1 MEFFKSSFPKLYEIY
16 SVLSKKRNLKLLTY
30 FLIINLLFMFVEV
43 IYGLLSNSL
52 GLLTDGAHMLL
63 DCTAVVIG
71 LYSSYLS
78 EFKSNNNYNYG
89 YFRSE
94 ILGTFINSVFL
105 FFIAVYIVFESIE
118 RFIEPKEI
126 DSENLILVSFLG
138 LVVNIIGLVFAHDH
152 GDHDHGH
159 DHGHEH
165 SHEHEEEHDGLKKEE
180 NHKDEHHEHEHD
192 HEHNENKEEK
202 IHKKEH
208 KNEHDHHHH
217 EHKNENIYAIY
228 IHILADTLGSV
239 AVLISSFLVKYYKL
253 YISDPICSLF
263 ISAMIIFSTIPVLKN
278 ASMVLLHIPNNK
290 ISKKKKKIEQSIR
303 NINCG
308 INNNIKPSIGNFELW
323 QTNSSYYIGEIKI
336 EIHNND
342 TNNNNNKENNDI
354 LQKENSLFFEIQSKI
369 QGIFKNNKINEYYIE
384 II

>member
-1 MEFFKSSFPKLYEIY
+1 MELFKKTFPNLYDIY
-16 SVLSKKRNLKLLTY
+16 TVLSKKKNLKLLTY

-89 YFRSE
+89 YLRSE

-152 GDHDHGH
+152 GDHDHDHGH
-159 DHGHEH
+159 DHSHHHSNEHCQDEKHHHNESSEEKEKLKEEKHEHEH
-165 SHEHEEEHDGLKKEE
+165 SHEKA
-180 NHKDEHHEHEHD
+180 
-192 HEHNENKEEK
+192 NKET
-202 IHKKEH
+202 HS
-208 KNEHDHHHH
+208 HHHH

-278 ASMVLLHIPNNK
+278 ASMSLLHIPNEK
-290 ISKKKKKIEQSIR
+290 IIKKKKKIEKSIKS
-303 NINCG
+303 INCG
-308 INNNIKPSIGNFELW
+308 NDNIKPIIGNFELW
-323 QTNSSYYIGEIKI
+323 QTNSSYFVGEIKI
-336 EIHNND
+336 EIDRNVKKD
-342 TNNNNNKENNDI
+342 NKDKM
-354 LQKENSLFFEIQSKI
+354 LQNENSIFFEVQNKI
-369 QGIFKNNKINEYYIE
+369 QGIFKDNKINEYYIE
-384 II
+384 IL

>member
-1 MEFFKSSFPKLYEIY
+1 MELFKKTFPNLYDIY
-16 SVLSKKRNLKLLTY
+16 TVLSKKKNLKLLTY

-89 YFRSE
+89 YLRSE

-152 GDHDHGH
+152 GDHDHEHGH
-159 DHGHEH
+159 DHSHHHSNEHCYDEKHHHNESSEENEKLEEEKHEHEH
-165 SHEHEEEHDGLKKEE
+165 SHEK
-180 NHKDEHHEHEHD
+180 
-192 HEHNENKEEK
+192 ENKET
-202 IHKKEH
+202 HS
-208 KNEHDHHHH
+208 HHHH

-278 ASMVLLHIPNNK
+278 ASMSLLHIPNEK
-290 ISKKKKKIEQSIR
+290 IIKKKKKIEQSIKS
-303 NINCG
+303 INCG
-308 INNNIKPSIGNFELW
+308 SDNIKPIIGNFELW
-323 QTNSSYYIGEIKI
+323 QTNSSYFVGEIKI
-336 EIHNND
+336 EIDRNVKKD
-342 TNNNNNKENNDI
+342 NKDKM
-354 LQKENSLFFEIQSKI
+354 LQNENSIFFEVQNKI
-369 QGIFKNNKINEYYIE
+369 QGIFKDNKINEYYIE
-384 II
+384 IL

>member
-1 MEFFKSSFPKLYEIY
+1 MELFKKTFPNLYDIY
-16 SVLSKKRNLKLLTY
+16 TVLTKKKNLKLLTY

-89 YFRSE
+89 YLRSE

-152 GDHDHGH
+152 GDHDHDHGH
-159 DHGHEH
+159 DHSHEEKEKLKEEKHEHEH
-165 SHEHEEEHDGLKKEE
+165 SHEK
-180 NHKDEHHEHEHD
+180 
-192 HEHNENKEEK
+192 ENKET
-202 IHKKEH
+202 HS
-208 KNEHDHHHH
+208 HHHH

-278 ASMVLLHIPNNK
+278 ASMSLLHIPNEK
-290 ISKKKKKIEQSIR
+290 IIKKKKKIEQSIK

-308 INNNIKPSIGNFELW
+308 NDNIKPTIGNFELW
-323 QTNSSYYIGEIKI
+323 QTNSSYFVGEIKI
-336 EIHNND
+336 EIDRNVKKD
-342 TNNNNNKENNDI
+342 NKDKM
-354 LQKENSLFFEIQSKI
+354 LQNENSIFFEVQNKI
-369 QGIFKNNKINEYYIE
+369 QGIFKDNKINEYYIE
-384 II
+384 IL

>member
-1 MEFFKSSFPKLYEIY
+1 
-16 SVLSKKRNLKLLTY
+16 
-30 FLIINLLFMFVEV
+30 MFVEV

-89 YFRSE
+89 YLRSE

-152 GDHDHGH
+152 GDHNHEHGH
-159 DHGHEH
+159 DHSHHHSHEHCHDEKHHHNESSEENEKLEEEKHEHEH
-165 SHEHEEEHDGLKKEE
+165 SHEKA
-180 NHKDEHHEHEHD
+180 
-192 HEHNENKEEK
+192 NKETQGSRR
-202 IHKKEH
+202 
-208 KNEHDHHHH
+208 H

-278 ASMVLLHIPNNK
+278 ASMSLLHIPNDK
-290 ISKKKKKIEQSIR
+290 IIKKKKK
-303 NINCG
+303 
-308 INNNIKPSIGNFELW
+308 L
-323 QTNSSYYIGEIKI
+323 
-336 EIHNND
+336 
-342 TNNNNNKENNDI
+342 NKV
-354 LQKENSLFFEIQSKI
+354 
-369 QGIFKNNKINEYYIE
+369 
-384 II
+384 

>member
-1 MEFFKSSFPKLYEIY
+1 MELFKKTFPNLYDIY
-16 SVLSKKRNLKLLTY
+16 TVLSKKKNLKLLTY

-89 YFRSE
+89 YLRSE

-152 GDHDHGH
+152 GDHDHEHGH
-159 DHGHEH
+159 DHSHHHSHEHCHDEKHHHNESSEENEKLEEEKHEHEH
-165 SHEHEEEHDGLKKEE
+165 SHEK
-180 NHKDEHHEHEHD
+180 
-192 HEHNENKEEK
+192 ENKET
-202 IHKKEH
+202 HGRRR
-208 KNEHDHHHH
+208 H

-278 ASMVLLHIPNNK
+278 ASMSLLHIPNEK
-290 ISKKKKKIEQSIR
+290 IIKKKKKIEQSIKS
-303 NINCG
+303 INCG
-308 INNNIKPSIGNFELW
+308 SDNIKPTIGNFELW
-323 QTNSSYYIGEIKI
+323 QTNSSYFVGEIKI
-336 EIHNND
+336 EIDRNVKKD
-342 TNNNNNKENNDI
+342 NKDKM
-354 LQKENSLFFEIQSKI
+354 LQNENSIFFEVQNKI
-369 QGIFKNNKINEYYIE
+369 QGIFKDNKINEYYIE
-384 II
+384 IL

>member
-1 MEFFKSSFPKLYEIY
+1 MEFFKYYFPKLYEIY

-89 YFRSE
+89 YLRSE

-118 RFIEPKEI
+118 RFIEPKDI

-152 GDHDHGH
+152 G
-159 DHGHEH
+159 E
-165 SHEHEEEHDGLKKEE
+165 HEHEHEHGPHE
-180 NHKDEHHEHEHD
+180 HKHEHEHD
-192 HEHNENKEEK
+192 EHEHK
-202 IHKKEH
+202 
-208 KNEHDHHHH
+208 HHH
-217 EHKNENIYAIY
+217 EHKNQNIYAIY

-263 ISAMIIFSTIPVLKN
+263 ISAMIIFSTIPVLKS
-278 ASMVLLHIPNNK
+278 ASMALLHIPNQK
-290 ISKKKKKIEQSIR
+290 IAKKKKRIEQSIS

-308 INNNIKPSIGNFELW
+308 DNNIKPSIGNFELW
-323 QTNSSYYIGEIKI
+323 QTNTTYFVGEIKI
-336 EIHNND
+336 EIPY
-342 TNNNNNKENNDI
+342 NKTKDEDNLLQNENTM
-354 LQKENSLFFEIQSKI
+354 FFEVQNKI
-369 QGIFKNNKINEYYIE
+369 DGIFKENKINEYYIE

>member
-1 MEFFKSSFPKLYEIY
+1 MELFKKTFPNLYDIY
-16 SVLSKKRNLKLLTY
+16 TVLSKKKNLKLLTY

-89 YFRSE
+89 YLRSE

-152 GDHDHGH
+152 GDNDHVHGH
-159 DHGHEH
+159 VHSHHYSNEHCHDEKHHHNESSEEKEKLKEEKHEHEH
-165 SHEHEEEHDGLKKEE
+165 SHEK
-180 NHKDEHHEHEHD
+180 
-192 HEHNENKEEK
+192 ENKET
-202 IHKKEH
+202 HS
-208 KNEHDHHHH
+208 HHHH

-278 ASMVLLHIPNNK
+278 ASMSLLHIPNEK
-290 ISKKKKKIEQSIR
+290 IIKKKKKIEQSIKS
-303 NINCG
+303 INCG
-308 INNNIKPSIGNFELW
+308 SDNIKPTIGNFELW
-323 QTNSSYYIGEIKI
+323 QTNSSYFVGEIKI
-336 EIHNND
+336 EIDRNVKKD
-342 TNNNNNKENNDI
+342 NKDKM
-354 LQKENSLFFEIQSKI
+354 LQNENSIFFEVQNKI
-369 QGIFKNNKINEYYIE
+369 QGIFKDNKINEYYIE
-384 II
+384 IL

>member
-1 MEFFKSSFPKLYEIY
+1 MEFLKTNFPKLYEIY
-16 SVLSKKRNLKLLTY
+16 FVLSKKRNLKLLTY

-89 YFRSE
+89 YLRSE

-118 RFIEPKEI
+118 RFIEPKDI

-152 GDHDHGH
+152 G
-159 DHGHEH
+159 E
-165 SHEHEEEHDGLKKEE
+165 
-180 NHKDEHHEHEHD
+180 HEHEHEHGH
-192 HEHNENKEEK
+192 HEHKHEHDE
-202 IHKKEH
+202 HEH
-208 KNEHDHHHH
+208 KHHH
-217 EHKNENIYAIY
+217 EHKNQNIYAIY

-263 ISAMIIFSTIPVLKN
+263 ISAMIIFSTIPVLKS
-278 ASMVLLHIPNNK
+278 ASMALLHIPNQK
-290 ISKKKKKIEQSIR
+290 ITKKKKRIEQSIS

-308 INNNIKPSIGNFELW
+308 DNNIKPSIGNFELW
-323 QTNSSYYIGEIKI
+323 QTNTTYFVGEIKI
-336 EIHNND
+336 EIPY
-342 TNNNNNKENNDI
+342 NKTKDEDNLLQNENTM
-354 LQKENSLFFEIQSKI
+354 FFEVQNKI
-369 QGIFKNNKINEYYIE
+369 DGIFKENKINEYYIE
-384 II
+384 IV

>member
-1 MEFFKSSFPKLYEIY
+1 MEFFKYNFPKLYEIY

-89 YFRSE
+89 YLRSE

-118 RFIEPKEI
+118 RFIEPKDI

-152 GDHDHGH
+152 GDHEH
-159 DHGHEH
+159 DHNNEH
-165 SHEHEEEHDGLKKEE
+165 C
-180 NHKDEHHEHEHD
+180 HEHEHL
-192 HEHNENKEEK
+192 NENKEKHSHE
-202 IHKKEH
+202 
-208 KNEHDHHHH
+208 HHHH

-278 ASMVLLHIPNNK
+278 ASMSLLHIPNKK
-290 ISKKKKKIEQSIR
+290 ITKKKTKIEQSIR

-308 INNNIKPSIGNFELW
+308 MNNIKPSIGNFELW
-323 QTNSSYYIGEIKI
+323 QTNSSYFVGEIKI
-336 EIHNND
+336 EIPINNEP
-342 TNNNNNKENNDI
+342 KENENKLVND
-354 LQKENSLFFEIQSKI
+354 NTLFFEVQNKI
-369 QGIFKNNKINEYYIE
+369 EGIFKENKINEYYIE
-384 II
+384 IL

>member
-1 MEFFKSSFPKLYEIY
+1 MEFFKYNFPKLYEIY

-89 YFRSE
+89 YLRSE

-118 RFIEPKEI
+118 RFIEPKDI

-152 GDHDHGH
+152 GDHDHH
-159 DHGHEH
+159 DHGHKH
-165 SHEHEEEHDGLKKEE
+165 H
-180 NHKDEHHEHEHD
+180 EHHEHELD
-192 HEHNENKEEK
+192 DE
-202 IHKKEH
+202 KKEI
-208 KNEHDHHHH
+208 KNEHEHHHH

-263 ISAMIIFSTIPVLKN
+263 ISGMIIFSTIPVLKN
-278 ASMVLLHIPNNK
+278 ASMSLLHIPNKK
-290 ISKKKKKIEQSIR
+290 ITKKKNKIEQSIK
-303 NINCG
+303 NIKYG
-308 INNNIKPSIGNFELW
+308 INNAKPSIGNFELW
-323 QTNSSYYIGEIKI
+323 QTNSSYFIGEIKI
-336 EIHNND
+336 EIA
-342 TNNNNNKENNDI
+342 NNDI
-354 LQKENSLFFEIQSKI
+354 QKYNDNNIQNENNLLFEVQSKI
-369 QGIFKNNKINEYYIE
+369 EGIFKENKINEYYIE
-384 II
+384 IL

>member
-1 MEFFKSSFPKLYEIY
+1 MELFKKTFPNLYDIY
-16 SVLSKKRNLKLLTY
+16 TVLSKKKNLKLLTY

-89 YFRSE
+89 YLRSE

-152 GDHDHGH
+152 GDHDHDHGH
-159 DHGHEH
+159 DHSHEEKEKLKEEKHEHEH
-165 SHEHEEEHDGLKKEE
+165 SHEKA
-180 NHKDEHHEHEHD
+180 
-192 HEHNENKEEK
+192 NKET
-202 IHKKEH
+202 HS
-208 KNEHDHHHH
+208 HHHH

-278 ASMVLLHIPNNK
+278 ASMSLLHIPNDK
-290 ISKKKKKIEQSIR
+290 IIKKKKK
-303 NINCG
+303 N
-308 INNNIKPSIGNFELW
+308 
-323 QTNSSYYIGEIKI
+323 
-336 EIHNND
+336 
-342 TNNNNNKENNDI
+342 
-354 LQKENSLFFEIQSKI
+354 
-369 QGIFKNNKINEYYIE
+369 
-384 II
+384 

>member
-1 MEFFKSSFPKLYEIY
+1 MELFKKTFPNLYDIY
-16 SVLSKKRNLKLLTY
+16 TVLSKKKNLKLLTY

-89 YFRSE
+89 YLRSE

-152 GDHDHGH
+152 GDHNHEHGH
-159 DHGHEH
+159 DHSHHHSHEHCHDEKHHHNESSEENEKLEEEKHEHEH
-165 SHEHEEEHDGLKKEE
+165 SHEKA
-180 NHKDEHHEHEHD
+180 
-192 HEHNENKEEK
+192 NKETQGSRR
-202 IHKKEH
+202 
-208 KNEHDHHHH
+208 H

-278 ASMVLLHIPNNK
+278 ASMTLLHIPNDK
-290 ISKKKKKIEQSIR
+290 IIKKKKKIEQSIKS
-303 NINCG
+303 INCG
-308 INNNIKPSIGNFELW
+308 SDNIKPIIGNFELW
-323 QTNSSYYIGEIKI
+323 QTNSSYFVGEIKI
-336 EIHNND
+336 EIDRNVKKD
-342 TNNNNNKENNDI
+342 NKDKM
-354 LQKENSLFFEIQSKI
+354 LQNENSIFFEVQNKI
-369 QGIFKNNKINEYYIE
+369 QGIFKDNKINEYYIE
-384 II
+384 IL

>member
-1 MEFFKSSFPKLYEIY
+1 MEFFKYNFPKLYEIY

-89 YFRSE
+89 YLRSE

-118 RFIEPKEI
+118 RFIEPKDI

-152 GDHDHGH
+152 GDHEH
-159 DHGHEH
+159 DHNNEH
-165 SHEHEEEHDGLKKEE
+165 C
-180 NHKDEHHEHEHD
+180 HEHEHL
-192 HEHNENKEEK
+192 NENKEKHSHE
-202 IHKKEH
+202 
-208 KNEHDHHHH
+208 HHHH

-278 ASMVLLHIPNNK
+278 ASMSLLHIPNKK
-290 ISKKKKKIEQSIR
+290 ITKKKTKIEQSIR

-308 INNNIKPSIGNFELW
+308 MNNIKPSIGNFELW
-323 QTNSSYYIGEIKI
+323 QTNSSYFVGEIKI
-336 EIHNND
+336 EIPINNEK
-342 TNNNNNKENNDI
+342 KENENKLVND
-354 LQKENSLFFEIQSKI
+354 NTLFFEVQNKI
-369 QGIFKNNKINEYYIE
+369 EGIFKENKINEYYIE
-384 II
+384 IL

>member
-1 MEFFKSSFPKLYEIY
+1 MELFKKTFPKLYEIY
-16 SVLSKKRNLKLLTY
+16 SVLSKKKNLKLLTY

-43 IYGLLSNSL
+43 IYGLLSNRL

-89 YFRSE
+89 YLRSE

-138 LVVNIIGLVFAHDH
+138 LVVNIIGLIFAHDH
-152 GDHDHGH
+152 GDHDHIH
-159 DHGHEH
+159 
-165 SHEHEEEHDGLKKEE
+165 
-180 NHKDEHHEHEHD
+180 HHEHEHCHD
-192 HEHNENKEEK
+192 PNHHHNEPIEEKDKLNKEEK
-202 IHKKEH
+202 HEH
-208 KNEHDHHHH
+208 EHEQENKDEHSHHHH

-263 ISAMIIFSTIPVLKN
+263 ISGMIIVSTIPVLKN
-278 ASMVLLHIPNNK
+278 ASMSLLHIPNDK
-290 ISKKKKKIEQSIR
+290 IIKKKKKIEQNIR

-308 INNNIKPSIGNFELW
+308 IDNIKPTIGNFELW
-323 QTNSSYYIGEIKI
+323 QTNSSYFVGEIKI
-336 EIHNND
+336 EIA
-342 TNNNNNKENNDI
+342 NKNIKKDNENNENI
-354 LQKENSLFFEIQSKI
+354 LQNENSMFFEVQKKI
-369 QGIFKNNKINEYYIE
+369 QGIFKDNKINEYYIE

>member
-1 MEFFKSSFPKLYEIY
+1 MEFLKANFPKLYEIY
-16 SVLSKKRNLKLLTY
+16 FVLSKKRNLKLLTY

-89 YFRSE
+89 YLRSE

-118 RFIEPKEI
+118 RFIEPKDI

-152 GDHDHGH
+152 G
-159 DHGHEH
+159 E
-165 SHEHEEEHDGLKKEE
+165 
-180 NHKDEHHEHEHD
+180 HEHEHEHGH
-192 HEHNENKEEK
+192 HEHKHEHDE
-202 IHKKEH
+202 HEH
-208 KNEHDHHHH
+208 KHHH
-217 EHKNENIYAIY
+217 EHKNQNIYAIY

-263 ISAMIIFSTIPVLKN
+263 ISAMIIFSTIPVLKS
-278 ASMVLLHIPNNK
+278 ASMALLHIPNQK
-290 ISKKKKKIEQSIR
+290 IAKKKKRIEQSIS

-308 INNNIKPSIGNFELW
+308 NNNIKPSIGNFELW
-323 QTNSSYYIGEIKI
+323 QTNTTYFVGEIKI
-336 EIHNND
+336 EIPY
-342 TNNNNNKENNDI
+342 NKTKDEDNLLQNENTM
-354 LQKENSLFFEIQSKI
+354 FFEVQNKI
-369 QGIFKNNKINEYYIE
+369 DGIFKENKINEYYIE
-384 II
+384 IV

>member
-1 MEFFKSSFPKLYEIY
+1 MEFFKSNFPKLYEIY

-89 YFRSE
+89 YLRSE

-152 GDHDHGH
+152 GEHDHDHGK
-159 DHGHEH
+159 HEH
-165 SHEHEEEHDGLKKEE
+165 KHEHENEQHHELNEEKSELKKESKNSHEHE
-180 NHKDEHHEHEHD
+180 HEH
-192 HEHNENKEEK
+192 
-202 IHKKEH
+202 
-208 KNEHDHHHH
+208 HHHH

-239 AVLISSFLVKYYKL
+239 AVLFSSFLVKYYKL

-278 ASMVLLHIPNNK
+278 ASMSLLHIPNKK
-290 ISKKKKKIEQSIR
+290 ISKKKNKIEQSIK
-303 NINCG
+303 NINSG
-308 INNNIKPSIGNFELW
+308 MNDVKISIGNFDLW
-323 QTNSSYYIGEIKI
+323 QTNSTYFIGEIKI
-336 EIHNND
+336 EIIRKNS
-342 TNNNNNKENNDI
+342 KKEENN
-354 LQKENSLFFEIQSKI
+354 ENLIQNENTMLFEVQNKI
-369 QGIFKNNKINEYYIE
+369 QAIFKENKINEYYIE
-384 II
+384 IL

>member
-1 MEFFKSSFPKLYEIY
+1 MEFFKYNFPKLYEIY

-89 YFRSE
+89 YLRSE

-118 RFIEPKEI
+118 RFIEPKDI

-152 GDHDHGH
+152 GDHDHH
-159 DHGHEH
+159 DHGHKH
-165 SHEHEEEHDGLKKEE
+165 H
-180 NHKDEHHEHEHD
+180 EHHEHEID
-192 HEHNENKEEK
+192 DE
-202 IHKKEH
+202 KKEI
-208 KNEHDHHHH
+208 KNEHDHNHHHH

-263 ISAMIIFSTIPVLKN
+263 ISGMIIVSTIPVLKN
-278 ASMVLLHIPNNK
+278 ASMSLLHIPNKK
-290 ISKKKKKIEQSIR
+290 ITKKKNKIEQSIK
-303 NINCG
+303 NIKYG
-308 INNNIKPSIGNFELW
+308 INNAKPSIGNFELW
-323 QTNSSYYIGEIKI
+323 QTNSSYFIGEIKI
-336 EIHNND
+336 EIS
-342 TNNNNNKENNDI
+342 NNDI
-354 LQKENSLFFEIQSKI
+354 QKDNDNNLKNENNLLFEVQSKI
-369 QGIFKNNKINEYYIE
+369 EGIFKENKINEYYIE
-384 II
+384 VL

>member
-1 MEFFKSSFPKLYEIY
+1 MELFKKTFPNLYDIY
-16 SVLSKKRNLKLLTY
+16 TVLSKKKNLKLLTY

-89 YFRSE
+89 YLRSE

-152 GDHDHGH
+152 GDHDHEHGH
-159 DHGHEH
+159 DHSHHHSHEHCHDEKHHHNESSEENEKLEEEKHEHEH
-165 SHEHEEEHDGLKKEE
+165 SHK
-180 NHKDEHHEHEHD
+180 
-192 HEHNENKEEK
+192 
-202 IHKKEH
+202 
-208 KNEHDHHHH
+208 
-217 EHKNENIYAIY
+217 
-228 IHILADTLGSV
+228 
-239 AVLISSFLVKYYKL
+239 
-253 YISDPICSLF
+253 
-263 ISAMIIFSTIPVLKN
+263 
-278 ASMVLLHIPNNK
+278 
-290 ISKKKKKIEQSIR
+290 
-303 NINCG
+303 
-308 INNNIKPSIGNFELW
+308 
-323 QTNSSYYIGEIKI
+323 
-336 EIHNND
+336 
-342 TNNNNNKENNDI
+342 
-354 LQKENSLFFEIQSKI
+354 
-369 QGIFKNNKINEYYIE
+369 
-384 II
+384 

>member
-1 MEFFKSSFPKLYEIY
+1 MEFFKYNFPKLYEIY

-89 YFRSE
+89 YLRSE

-118 RFIEPKEI
+118 RFIEPKDI

-152 GDHDHGH
+152 RDHEHDHNN
-159 DHGHEH
+159 EH
-165 SHEHEEEHDGLKKEE
+165 C
-180 NHKDEHHEHEHD
+180 HEHEHL
-192 HEHNENKEEK
+192 NENKEKHSHE
-202 IHKKEH
+202 
-208 KNEHDHHHH
+208 HHHH

-278 ASMVLLHIPNNK
+278 ASMSLLHIPNKK
-290 ISKKKKKIEQSIR
+290 ITKKKAKIEQSIR

-308 INNNIKPSIGNFELW
+308 MNNIKPSIGNFELW
-323 QTNSSYYIGEIKI
+323 QTNSSYFVGEIKI
-336 EIHNND
+336 EIPINNEP
-342 TNNNNNKENNDI
+342 KENENKLVND
-354 LQKENSLFFEIQSKI
+354 NTLFFEVQNKI
-369 QGIFKNNKINEYYIE
+369 EGIFKENKINEYYIE
-384 II
+384 IL